1 MNDVLALAAT
11 QHGVVTLA
19 QSLVWVT
26 YAAIRH
32 AVAVGMF
39 DRPYRGILRVAGS
52 VPTWQQDLMVL
63 LLRAG
68 AEAAVSHQAA
78 ARLWGLNHFEDAL
91 ACVVVPRR
99 PHRTLGGAVHH
110 TAFLPAHHITQL
122 DGIRVTTAARTVLD
136 VIGRKPYVHDVDAA
150 FWVVND
156 ALRRKLTTIHELR
169 AVMLECAACGRNGVG
184 VMRQVLDRISPSYV
198 PTASE
203 LEDLVLRV
211 LAAAGL
217 PAPSRQRSV
226 GGTRAPV
233 GRVDFYY
240 PEWRL
245 VIEADSER
253 WHAGWA
259 QQEADR
265 ERDLKLMATG
275 IRVMRVTWRQ
285 LKSKPELLVDAV
297 RAVQRAALVEDAA
310 E

>member
-26 YAAIRH
+26 YAAMKH
-32 AVAVGMF
+32 AVAIGMF
-39 DRPYRGILRVAGS
+39 ERPYRGIYRVAGS
-52 VPTWQQDLMVL
+52 VPTWHQELLIL

-78 ARLWGLNHFEDAL
+78 ARLWQLKDFDDA
-91 ACVVVPRR
+91 APSVVLPKR
-99 PHRTLGGAVHH
+99 PSLTLGGAVHH
-110 TAFLPAHHITQL
+110 TDFLPKHHVTEVE
-122 DGIRVTTAARTVLD
+122 GWKSTTAARTVLD
-136 VIGRKPYVHDVDAA
+136 VIGREPYVHDVDAA
-150 FWVVND
+150 FKVVND
-156 ALRRKLTTIHELR
+156 ALRRKVTTIHELR
-169 AVMLECAACGRNGVG
+169 AVTLECAARGRNGVG

-203 LEDLVLRV
+203 LEDLVVRV
-211 LAAAGL
+211 LEAAGL
-217 PAPSRQRSV
+217 PAPKRQRSV

-233 GRVDFYY
+233 GRVDFFYG
-240 PEWRL
+240 EWRL

-253 WHAGWA
+253 WHSGWA

-265 ERDLKLMATG
+265 ERDLKLMASG
-275 IRVMRVTWRQ
+275 LRVMRVTWRQ

-297 RAVQRAALVEDAA
+297 KAVQREFLVEKMGP
-310 E
+310 

>member
-19 QSLVWVT
+19 QSLSWVT
-26 YAAIRH
+26 YAAMKH
-32 AVAVGMF
+32 AVAVGIF
-39 DRPYRGILRVAGS
+39 DRPARGIYRVAGS
-52 VPTWQQDLMVL
+52 VPTWHQDLMIL

-78 ARLWGLNHFEDAL
+78 ARLWELNRFGEAEP
-91 ACVVVPRR
+91 AVVIPRR
-99 PHRTLGGAVHH
+99 PSRTLGGTVHH
-110 TAFLPAHHITQL
+110 TDFLPPHHVTVV
-122 DGIRVTTAARTVLD
+122 GEFRVTAAARTVLD
-136 VIGRKPYVHDVDAA
+136 VIGRRPYVNNVDFA
-150 FWVVND
+150 FSVVND
-156 ALRRKLTTIHELR
+156 ALRKKLTTTHELR

-184 VMRQVLDRISPSYV
+184 VMRQVLDRITPSYV

-203 LEDLVLRV
+203 LEDLVVRV

-217 PAPSRQRSV
+217 PEPKRQRSV
-226 GGTRAPV
+226 GGTTAPV

-240 PEWRL
+240 PEWTL

-265 ERDLKLMATG
+265 ERDLKLMASG

-285 LKSKPELLVDAV
+285 LKTKPELLVEAV
-297 RAVQRAALVEDAA
+297 KAVQRAALVEVVAS
-310 E
+310 